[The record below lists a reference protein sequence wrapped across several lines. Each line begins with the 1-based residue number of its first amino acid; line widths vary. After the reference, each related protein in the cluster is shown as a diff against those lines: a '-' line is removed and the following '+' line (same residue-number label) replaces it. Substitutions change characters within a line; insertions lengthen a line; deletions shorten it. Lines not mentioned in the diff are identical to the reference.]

1 MRQDAKSLLERLN
14 RRDFK
19 YQEFADPFADMELW
33 PIFEALL
40 IDERV
45 VGERAP
51 TLGPAEVQIRPRT
64 SQSERRERPERAKTP
79 DRAGLFSRYAKNSPP
94 VDEGGEV
101 VNMRQFL
108 GRLSDKS

>member
-1 MRQDAKSLLERLN
+1 MRQDAKSLLARLN

-19 YQEFADPFADMELW
+19 YQEFPDPFADMELW

-45 VGERAP
+45 MGERAP
-51 TLGPAEVQIRPRT
+51 TLAAAEVQIRART
-64 SQSERRERPERAKTP
+64 GRTERTERPAPPKKT
-79 DRAGLFSRYAKNSPP
+79 GLFNRYGKGATPAAEP
-94 VDEGGEV
+94 RGEV

>member
-1 MRQDAKSLLERLN
+1 MRQDAKSLLDRLN
-14 RRDFK
+14 RKDFR

-40 IDERV
+40 TDARI

-51 TLGPAEVQIRPRT
+51 TLAAAEVQIRT
-64 SQSERRERPERAKTP
+64 RESRAEPSAPPGK
-79 DRAGLFSRYAKNSPP
+79 AGLFSRYNRNEPS
-94 VDEGGEV
+94 VDQRGEV

-108 GRLSDKS
+108 GRLSGKS

>member
-1 MRQDAKSLLERLN
+1 MRQDAKSLLARLN

-19 YQEFADPFADMELW
+19 YQEFPDPFADMELW

-45 VGERAP
+45 MGEKAP
-51 TLGPAEVQIRPRT
+51 TLAAAEVQIRTRT
-64 SQSERRERPERAKTP
+64 SPPERVERPAAPPRK
-79 DRAGLFSRYAKNSPP
+79 AGLFSRYAKDAAPAAEP
-94 VDEGGEV
+94 RGEV

-108 GRLSDKS
+108 GRLSDKT